1 MKEPGGLFYIISS
14 WHSLNED
21 IIYCI
26 ETFIKR
32 SRKYMNINDY
42 LTIDFLTTMAGMVFT
57 VTLLTQFFK
66 KIIDKVKHIPTEY
79 VVYILTLLLM
89 FTVNFIKGTCSFQ
102 NVFMIIINSVLVA
115 MSAMKSYEKIA
126 ESAVLKYNKQMLAET
141 EENVN
146 SD

>member
-1 MKEPGGLFYIISS
+1 MDMTE
-14 WHSLNED
+14 
-21 IIYCI
+21 
-26 ETFIKR
+26 
-32 SRKYMNINDY
+32 Y

-79 VVYILTLLLM
+79 VVYIITLLLM
-89 FTVNFIKGTCSFQ
+89 FTVNFIKGTFNFQ
-102 NVFMIIINSVLVA
+102 NIFMIIINSVLVA
-115 MSAMKSYEKIA
+115 MSAMKSYEKVA
-126 ESAVLKYNKQMLAET
+126 ESAVMKYNKQMFEET